1 MTYERIEIDWIY
13 AHLLWAYVFSLY
25 VITITA
31 YIWAVLNE
39 FRGRK

>member
-25 VITITA
+25 VIAITA

-39 FRGRK
+39 FRERK